1 MQSIGNCKQ
10 KNGMKGLGRYIQV
23 QGRFRT
29 TYIVN
34 DQITKNEMLE
44 LLSPY
49 AF

>member
-29 TYIVN
+29 KVN

-44 LLSPY
+44 LLSSY
-49 AF
+49 VF